1 MDQTSVITAAPWY
14 RSLESTQWRALV
26 AANLGWLF
34 DGYENY
40 ALILTAG
47 LALHQLLD
55 VSQASLIPA
64 YVGGLIAINVFGWGL
79 GGMLGGVLAD
89 YIGRRRTMMLAILG
103 YSLLT
108 ALSAFAWN
116 WQSLAVMR
124 FFVGLAIGSEWVTG
138 ASMVAELWPPHA
150 RGKGGGIMHCGIGIG
165 SFLAALVWL
174 GVGTLGPDAW
184 RYLYLTGV
192 LPALLTLWIRRG
204 VPESPLWERARE
216 QRRAARQQRRSGVAL
231 AKEETA
237 LTRFTVVDLFA
248 EPGVRRRLIVS
259 LLMVLSTV
267 VAWWG
272 VSSWIPPYVGSVA
285 GKAGLIATQWIA
297 LAGMTYN
304 AVGVVGYV
312 SIGFLTDRFGRKPV
326 TMTFFLMSLVMNLV
340 LFLGAWSPQALLIVV
355 GVHGF
360 FTLGLWAWATIW
372 LPELFPTRMRATAM
386 AFVFN
391 APRLVA
397 AMGPLVAGALIVMLG
412 GMGVAAAIVGS
423 FYALGLVMTP
433 FLPETRGMTLPD
445 RV

>member
-1 MDQTSVITAAPWY
+1 MDQSAVIAVGPWY
-14 RSLESTQWRALV
+14 RGLEGRQWRALV

-47 LALHQLLD
+47 LALRQLLD
-55 VSQASLIPA
+55 TSQASMIPA

-79 GGMLGGVLAD
+79 GGMFGGILAD
-89 YIGRRRTMMLAILG
+89 YIGRRRTMMVAILG
-103 YSLLT
+103 YSCLT

-124 FFVGLAIGSEWVTG
+124 FFVGLAIGSEWATG
-138 ASMVAELWPPHA
+138 ASMVAEVWPAHA
-150 RGKGGGIMHCGIGIG
+150 RGKGGGFMHCGIGIG
-165 SFLAALVWL
+165 QFLSALVWL
-174 GVGTLGPDAW
+174 YVGTLGPDAW

-204 VPESPLWERARE
+204 VPESKLWQDASER
-216 QRRAARQQRRSGVAL
+216 RRAARQRRRSGAVLGGDEVAL
-231 AKEETA
+231 N
-237 LTRFTVVDLFA
+237 RFTLVDLFA
-248 EPGVRRRLIVS
+248 DRRVRRRLIVS

-285 GKAGLIATQWIA
+285 GKAGFVATQWIA

-304 AVGVVGYV
+304 AVGVVGYI

-326 TMTFFLMSLVMNLV
+326 TMAFFLMSLVMNPI
-340 LFLGAWSPQALLIVV
+340 LFLGNWSPLGLLVIV

-360 FTLGLWAWATIW
+360 FTLGLWAWGTIW
-372 LPELFPTRMRATAM
+372 LPELFPTRMRATAV
-386 AFVFN
+386 AFAFN

-397 AMGPLVAGALIVMLG
+397 AAGPLVAGALIVGLG
-412 GMGVAAAIVGS
+412 GIGVAAAIVGS
-423 FYALGLVMTP
+423 FYALGLIMTP
-433 FLPETRGMTLPD
+433 WLPETRGTTLPD
-445 RV
+445 SV